1 MVRIRE
7 LHVLADTGLHFNFF
21 FSFDGPKK
29 NVSFYREDMDSALS
43 ATVSSGEL
51 WYICDH
57 ARGLHDHL
65 RVWRSAAVP

>member
-7 LHVLADTGLHFNFF
+7 LHVLADTGLHFKTFF
-21 FSFDGPKK
+21 LMVSKK